1 MNQDEFMYIL
11 ESVRKVFQ
19 DIIKNDKGMMP
30 ISVYTNLNPIG
41 RDNIMRELKQLG
53 FSIKQYKSKPDDI
66 YIERNKNKDIEEAE
80 VITENELE
88 VI

>member
-11 ESVRKVFQ
+11 ESVRKIFQ
-19 DIIKNDKGMMP
+19 DTIKNDKGIMP
-30 ISVYTNLNPIG
+30 ISVYISLNPIG
-41 RDNIMRELKQLG
+41 RDNIMREMKQLG

-80 VITENELE
+80 VIVENELE
-88 VI
+88 EV